1 MGKLIAWL
9 ILIFVVLLALRVITA
24 RNKRAAQS
32 GPSSGASAGAPPKI
46 EPMVRCTRCGIYL
59 PRDETV
65 EVAGGVVC
73 ADQNCLKR

>member
-1 MGKLIAWL
+1 MGKLVAWL

-24 RNKRAAQS
+24 RNRRAQS
-32 GPSSGASAGAPPKI
+32 DRTSGAGAPPKI

-59 PRDETV
+59 PRNEAV
-65 EVAGGVVC
+65 EVGGGVVC